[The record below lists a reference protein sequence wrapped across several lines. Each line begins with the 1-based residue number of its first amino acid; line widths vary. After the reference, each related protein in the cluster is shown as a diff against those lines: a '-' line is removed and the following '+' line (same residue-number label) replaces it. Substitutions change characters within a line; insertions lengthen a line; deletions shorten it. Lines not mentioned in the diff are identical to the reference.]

1 MNFYEWTIDL
11 SQTQP
16 TRPVATPSCDCS
28 FFYFCCALVLLVY
41 AAGLG
46 FIHTLTLGSF
56 VGVATVAIATVG
68 ADALAVAP
76 IVGDALE
83 DAPIAILL

>member
-1 MNFYEWTIDL
+1 M
-11 SQTQP
+11 
-16 TRPVATPSCDCS
+16 
-28 FFYFCCALVLLVY
+28 Y

-46 FIHTLTLGSF
+46 FVHTLTLGSF